1 MTRPPRH
8 ALILIAILTLLVS
21 ACISENG
28 SARQSPTQTSDT
40 TPVSPTPTSGVG
52 STWVSPLDGM
62 QMVFVPAGPFIMGL
76 EDPAEL
82 SRSHAITLMP
92 PQIVELPG
100 FWIDKTEV
108 TNAMYTRCV
117 DAGICEEPFKPVL
130 LPFEDYYENP
140 AYGEHPV
147 LAVSYDNAKAYCR
160 WAKRHLPTEAEWE
173 KAARGELGNLF
184 PWGNQ
189 PPNCNLASYLLCNE
203 GTLPV
208 GSLPEGA
215 SPYGA
220 LDMAGNVWE
229 WVEDWYEPEAYPTPF
244 PVKGKVF
251 TETLHV
257 VRGGSSTN
265 SEMPLGAG
273 IRFIAWPIDEI
284 SVGFG
289 FRCAREIE
297 P

>member
-8 ALILIAILTLLVS
+8 TFILIAILTLLVS
-21 ACISENG
+21 ACISENE

-62 QMVFVPAGPFIMGL
+62 QMVYVPAGPFIMGR

-82 SRSHAITLMP
+82 SRSHAIKLRP

-108 TNAMYTRCV
+108 TNAMYARCV
-117 DAGICEEPFKPVL
+117 AAGDCDEPLTPVL
-130 LPFEDYYENP
+130 PPYQNYYQNP
-140 AYGEHPV
+140 AYGEYPV
-147 LAVSYDNAKAYCR
+147 LGVTFDNAKTYCR

-173 KAARGELGNLF
+173 KAARGELGNLY

-189 PPNCNLASYLLCNE
+189 PPNCNRANHLLCNE

-208 GSLPEGA
+208 GALPGGV

-220 LDMAGNVWE
+220 LDLAGNVWE

-244 PVKGKVF
+244 PVEGKDLS
-251 TETLHV
+251 ETLHV
-257 VRGGSSTN
+257 VRGGSWTN
-265 SEMPLGAG
+265 NEVPLGSG
-273 IRFIAWPIDEI
+273 VRFIAWPIDEI

-289 FRCAREIE
+289 FRCARELE

>member
-1 MTRPPRH
+1 M
-8 ALILIAILTLLVS
+8 
-21 ACISENG
+21 E
-28 SARQSPTQTSDT
+28 
-40 TPVSPTPTSGVG
+40 
-52 STWVSPLDGM
+52 
-62 QMVFVPAGPFIMGL
+62 MVYVPAGPFVMGL
-76 EDPAEL
+76 EDPARI
-82 SRSHAITLMP
+82 SRGHAIKLRP

-108 TNAMYTRCV
+108 TNTMYARCV
-117 DAGICEEPFKPVL
+117 AAGDCDEPLKPVL
-130 LPFEDYYENP
+130 PPYENYYENP

-147 LAVSYDNAKAYCR
+147 LGVSYENAKTYCR
-160 WAKRHLPTEAEWE
+160 WVKRHMPTEAEWE
-173 KAARGELGNLF
+173 KAARGELGNPF
-184 PWGNQ
+184 PWGKQSPTCSRAN
-189 PPNCNLASYLLCNE
+189 YLLCNE

-208 GSLPEGA
+208 GTLPGSA

-244 PVKGKVF
+244 PVLGKVF

-257 VRGGSSTN
+257 VRGGSWTN
-265 SEMPLGAG
+265 SEVGLGSG
-273 IRFIAWPIDEI
+273 VRFIAWPIDEI

-289 FRCAREIE
+289 FRCARELE